1 MVSKNSLKANPKK
14 FQTFGLASRKSPVDS
29 RSKWQIQNLNKKTVL
44 NKLLGVT
51 TDNKLTSMDTLLAY
65 AAKLVD
71 K

>member
-14 FQTFGLASRKSPVDS
+14 FQTLGLASRKSPVDS
-29 RSKWQIQNLNKKTVL
+29 RSKWQIQILNKKTVL

-65 AAKLVD
+65 AVKLVD

>member
-14 FQTFGLASRKSPVDS
+14 LQTFGLASCKSPVDS

-51 TDNKLTSMDTLLAY
+51 TDNKLTFMDTLLAY